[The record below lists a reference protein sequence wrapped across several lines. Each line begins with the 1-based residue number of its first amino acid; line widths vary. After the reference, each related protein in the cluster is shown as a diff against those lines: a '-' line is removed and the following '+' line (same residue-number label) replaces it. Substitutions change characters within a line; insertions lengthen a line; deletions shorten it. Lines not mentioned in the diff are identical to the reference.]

1 MTIEKNNDEANDQD
15 IADDFSDI
23 DAELRELGIEL
34 DDSGNLPSASGA
46 DEDHRKKERH
56 AFAVLKRQAKDAR
69 KAAAARE
76 AELEALKKNATT
88 TSVTPQSPASGG
100 GSQAT
105 ILMRQLKATAMQELG
120 LIQISTP
127 EEAELVNAHANVVYQ
142 RAIQQRDAVTRAES
156 QSDAFVSQ
164 ELAQYGLEDEDRVE
178 VLKRIK
184 SLSPLDRM
192 DSSRVKSTVAGYL
205 GEKLLSGS
213 TVLPGSHSDGN
224 VARASDPS
232 NARAAGSQVITRGA
246 SGVRLG
252 KGRTDNTVKPP
263 TPAEAAEMRRV
274 GISDVKLYREAKQ
287 RSAVYRD

>member
-1 MTIEKNNDEANDQD
+1 MTTENNNDIDNDQN
-15 IADDFSDI
+15 IADDFTDI

-34 DDSGNLPSASGA
+34 DDSGNLPSTSGVD
-46 DEDHRKKERH
+46 DEHRKKERH

-69 KAAAARE
+69 RVAATKE
-76 AELEALKKNATT
+76 AELEALKKNAT

-120 LIQISTP
+120 LVQISTP

-164 ELAQYGLEDEDRVE
+164 ELAQYGLEDDDRVE

-184 SLSPLDRM
+184 GLSPLDRM
-192 DSSRVKSTVAGYL
+192 DSSRVKNTVAGYL

-213 TVLPGSHSDGN
+213 MVLPGSQPEGT

-252 KGRTDNTVKPP
+252 KGRTDNTVKPA

-274 GISDVKLYREAKQ
+274 GMSDVKLYREAKQ
-287 RSAVYRD
+287 RSAVYKD